1 MRQLFIHVPEHAIV
15 NTLVKLRWLTVTIL
29 FVTLAWGSTKAEQ
42 LYEQGQKAERA
53 GDPAAA
59 YLLYAQA
66 AAADPGNLKYFARV
80 QALRPVASILEV
92 SQAKHADLA
101 PDKVDPTLFGHISDR
116 ELEDA
121 RKPLPPAELKAA
133 PGKRD
138 YDLRGDSKSLW
149 EQVAAELHLGVL
161 FDTQYQPTHPV
172 HFELAGADY
181 RAVLRALEAATNSFL
196 TPVTGELIFVAND
209 STQKRT
215 EFERSA
221 AVVIPFSESESVQEL
236 QEIATSVRGVMDM
249 QRLMVDNQRKLIL
262 MRDRV
267 AKVRLA
273 EKLLQDLLRSRAQVS
288 VEVQILTTDIS
299 SSLNYGIS
307 PQTMFPL
314 VNFSNMTNLLN
325 SIPSGFN
332 TFLAFGGGASVIGLG
347 ITSASLFAT
356 VSKGNSS
363 TVLETEVVAL
373 DGQPSTIHVG
383 QRYPIATNQYIGNTT
398 TGGTVFTPPPSFNY
412 EDLGLV
418 LKVTPRV
425 HGAGDVSLDVSAEFK
440 VLEAASVDGIPVISN
455 KKYESKI
462 RVMDGEWAVLA
473 GLMTA
478 SDARS
483 INGIPGLSLI
493 PVLRNNTV
501 TKDEGQTLIVLKPH
515 ILILPPTEQPTRR
528 AWTGTETK
536 LPTDL

>member
-1 MRQLFIHVPEHAIV
+1 
-15 NTLVKLRWLTVTIL
+15 
-29 FVTLAWGSTKAEQ
+29 
-42 LYEQGQKAERA
+42 
-53 GDPAAA
+53 
-59 YLLYAQA
+59 
-66 AAADPGNLKYFARV
+66 
-80 QALRPVASILEV
+80 
-92 SQAKHADLA
+92 
-101 PDKVDPTLFGHISDR
+101 
-116 ELEDA
+116 
-121 RKPLPPAELKAA
+121 
-133 PGKRD
+133 
-138 YDLRGDSKSLW
+138 
-149 EQVAAELHLGVL
+149 
-161 FDTQYQPTHPV
+161 
-172 HFELAGADY
+172 
-181 RAVLRALEAATNSFL
+181 
-196 TPVTGELIFVAND
+196 
-209 STQKRT
+209 
-215 EFERSA
+215 
-221 AVVIPFSESESVQEL
+221 
-236 QEIATSVRGVMDM
+236 
-249 QRLMVDNQRKLIL
+249 
-262 MRDRV
+262 
-267 AKVRLA
+267 
-273 EKLLQDLLRSRAQVS
+273 

-425 HGAGDVSLDVSAEFK
+425 HGAGDVSLEVSAEFK